1 MSAFQLT
8 AIIFT
13 LSTIQNLEERR
24 PEAFFSHFAFPFIFM
39 AVNGYLENLSFVSCS
54 FVSGVYDGPG
64 GVLAKSSYPREGA
77 FVHFDESETWTH
89 NSDKGNISIILFK

>member
-8 AIIFT
+8 DHLYTQRHKKSWRATTRGVF
-13 LSTIQNLEERR
+13 L
-24 PEAFFSHFAFPFIFM
+24 PFRISLYIYGCEWLPRKFI
-39 AVNGYLENLSFVSCS
+39 VCFVQFVSAV
-54 FVSGVYDGPG
+54 FDGPG
-64 GVLAKSSYPREGA
+64 GVLGKSSYPREGA